1 MTTFWTTRPRSGCP
15 GARRYPSLSWSLQ
28 SVIVHTAE
36 TTCLHYFLDLLV
48 ANRHAGGRSRLRQ
61 DHHDQRQVLQAR
73 RGYSGHD
80 HPFQQLHHFAH
91 APADHGETPG
101 EEGRAQLR
109 SKKTKGTKKLIYF
122 IDGINMPA
130 VDAYSTVQPHI
141 LIRQHL
147 DYQHWYD
154 RQKLTL
160 KEIHNVQYV
169 ACA

>member
-1 MTTFWTTRPRSGCP
+1 MTEFKQLKFPSQGRVFDYFLDHKTKKWLPWSEKIPKFERP
-15 GARRYPSLSWSLQ
+15 LQ

-109 SKKTKGTKKLIYF
+109 SPRG
-122 IDGINMPA
+122 PRSS
-130 VDAYSTVQPHI
+130 STSS
-141 LIRQHL
+141 
-147 DYQHWYD
+147 
-154 RQKLTL
+154 TT
-160 KEIHNVQYV
+160 
-169 ACA
+169 